1 MFRALASG
9 DCRIIEVY
17 VADSESEEWVLR
29 RVLIAEQ
36 RFVLRPTQFSTRATS
51 VLRGLDRSA
60 GVILLCK
67 G

>member
-36 RFVLRPTQFSTRATS
+36 DFVLCPMQFSTRVIS
-51 VLRGLDRSA
+51 VLRGLGKSA
-60 GVILLCK
+60 GVTLLCK